1 MSYHLH
7 VSSYFAKEA
16 KRLSKRIGKKKRATG
31 AFATKLQKPFRNFAT
46 EIEKGTKCSES
57 YRTKSIVKLWK
68 KWNFLTNIMN
78 IIMKFIADIIM
89 TAHAPQKNMSTRGA
103 VATTIITMKKAVW
116 NPNSFW
122 LELPSSSWLS
132 LFSSKRITTWLP
144 GSCSSSISF
153 LIY

>member
-7 VSSYFAKEA
+7 VSSYFTKEA
-16 KRLSKRIGKKKRATG
+16 KRRSKRIGKKKRVTG

-46 EIEKGTKCSES
+46 EIEKGTECSWL
-57 YRTKSIVKLWK
+57 YRTKSIAKLWK
-68 KWNFLTNIMN
+68 KWNILTNIIMNAIVKILTN
-78 IIMKFIADIIM
+78 IIMI
-89 TAHAPQKNMSTRGA
+89 AHAAQKNMSTRGA
-103 VATTIITMKKAVW
+103 VATIIMKKAVW

-122 LELPSSSWLS
+122 LELPSSSWSS